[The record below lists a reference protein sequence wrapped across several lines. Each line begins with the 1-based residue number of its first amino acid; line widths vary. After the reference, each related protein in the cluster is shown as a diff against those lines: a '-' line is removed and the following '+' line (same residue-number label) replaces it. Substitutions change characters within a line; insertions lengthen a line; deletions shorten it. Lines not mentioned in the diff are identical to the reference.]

1 MWIPM
6 VDFSSEAATL
16 LSGWIAFF
24 GAVIGGALT
33 LVGVWLTLKHYTKT
47 REQEKNDLVI
57 GLCQIIHTEI
67 TNLREIDKKGLG
79 ELLSMLKPGEP
90 LLGCMPI
97 EQDYMVA
104 YKANANL
111 IGQIPDRELRLAIV
125 STYVDIAG
133 IIDSINLNNKMFL
146 HIEQLEIEN
155 IIEKNEKKEEVIA
168 KLKIRLGKYADKL
181 KDTHSRVGEKTG
193 NLLKLLENHLEKQM
207 SK

>member
-1 MWIPM
+1 MNLSP
-6 VDFSSEAATL
+6 ETATL

-33 LVGVWLTLKHYTKT
+33 LGGVLWTLKNQSKT
-47 REQEKNDLVI
+47 REQDRKDLVN

-67 TNLREIDKKGLG
+67 SNLREIDKRGLS
-79 ELLSMLKPGEP
+79 ELLSKLKPGEP

-111 IGQIPDRELRLAIV
+111 IGQIPDCELRLAIV
-125 STYVDIAG
+125 STYVEIAG
-133 IIDSINLNNKMFL
+133 IIDSMNLNNKMYM
-146 HIEQLEIEN
+146 HVEQLEIEN
-155 IIEKNEKKEEVIA
+155 LIEKNDKKEEVIE

-181 KDTHSRVGEKTG
+181 KETHTRVGEKTEK
-193 NLLKLLENHLEKQM
+193 LLKLLETHLEK
-207 SK
+207 

>member
-1 MWIPM
+1 MWIPIM
-6 VDFSSEAATL
+6 KLSPETATL

-33 LVGVWLTLKHYTKT
+33 LGGVLWTLKNQSKT
-47 REQEKNDLVI
+47 REQDRKDLVN

-67 TNLREIDKKGLG
+67 SNLREIDKRGLS
-79 ELLSMLKPGEP
+79 ELLSKLKLGEP

-111 IGQIPDRELRLAIV
+111 IGQIPDSELRLAIV
-125 STYVDIAG
+125 STYVEITG
-133 IIDSINLNNKMFL
+133 IIDTMNLNNKMYM

-155 IIEKNEKKEEVIA
+155 LIEKNYKKEEVIE
-168 KLKIRLGKYADKL
+168 KLKIRLGKYADQL
-181 KDTHSRVGEKTG
+181 KETHTRVDEKTEK
-193 NLLKLLENHLEKQM
+193 LLKLLEIHLEK
-207 SK
+207 

>member
-1 MWIPM
+1 MKLSP
-6 VDFSSEAATL
+6 ETATL

-33 LVGVWLTLKHYTKT
+33 LGGVLWTLKNQSKT
-47 REQEKNDLVI
+47 REQDRKDLVN

-67 TNLREIDKKGLG
+67 SNLREIDKRGLS
-79 ELLSMLKPGEP
+79 ELLSKLKLGEP

-111 IGQIPDRELRLAIV
+111 IGQIPDSELRLAIV
-125 STYVDIAG
+125 STYVEITG
-133 IIDSINLNNKMFL
+133 IIDTMNLNNKMYM

-155 IIEKNEKKEEVIA
+155 LIEKNYKKEEVIE
-168 KLKIRLGKYADKL
+168 KLKIRLGKYADQL
-181 KDTHSRVGEKTG
+181 KETHTRVDEKTEK
-193 NLLKLLENHLEKQM
+193 LLKLLEIHLEK
-207 SK
+207 